1 MCGPT
6 SAQIGF
12 DLLEDLVVLEQPI
25 QFGQLRFK
33 VQLQRWHQRKQVD
46 WRGPVS

>member
-12 DLLEDLVVLEQPI
+12 DLLEDLVVFEQPI
-25 QFGQLRFK
+25 QLGQLRFE
-33 VQLQRWHQRKQVD
+33 VQLKRWHQRKQVD